1 MMSDQVDTNNHNAAD
16 ELPSRDLSS
25 PAPSAA
31 HNDRSRRSK
40 EPAEHGTLTRHSGGC
55 RCVPCRVAGAAWQ
68 RDRRRQLA
76 YGRWQPYV
84 DAEPV
89 RAHVRELMA
98 AGLGC
103 SRIAEVA
110 GVNRRMIGHLL
121 YGAPYKGA
129 PPTRRIRPHHA
140 AALLAVRPILDVL
153 ADGALTDAT
162 GTRRRLRALAA
173 LGWPANHLA
182 RQLAMN
188 PVPIRTLMRGD
199 RQRVTAAT
207 ARNVAALYDQL
218 WDTPGPSDAT
228 RARAARAGWPVPLA
242 WDDESI
248 DDPTARPATTA
259 AKAGQRSRELWHDAE
274 ELRAQ
279 GLQLDDIADRL
290 GVARSTLIRARER
303 TQAARRRVTTPMAAS
318 TAAARQE
325 GAA

>member
-1 MMSDQVDTNNHNAAD
+1 MSDQVDTNNHVGVHD
-16 ELPSRDLSS
+16 VSS
-25 PAPSAA
+25 PSEPD
-31 HNDRSRRSK
+31 HGK
-40 EPAEHGTLTRHSGGC
+40 KPAEHGSLARHSSGC
-55 RCVPCRVAGAAWQ
+55 RCAPCRAAGAAWQ
-68 RDRRRQLA
+68 RNRHRQQA

-84 DAEPV
+84 DAEPA

-103 SRIAEVA
+103 SRVAELA

-121 YGAPYKGA
+121 YGAPHKGA
-129 PPTRRIRPHHA
+129 PPTRRIRPRHA
-140 AALLAVRPILDVL
+140 AALLAVQPTLDVL

-182 RQLAMN
+182 HQLGMN
-188 PVPIRTLMRGD
+188 PVPVRTLMRGD

-207 ARNVAALYDQL
+207 ARKVAALYDRL
-218 WDTPGPSDAT
+218 WNTPGPSET
-228 RARAARAGWPVPLA
+228 TSARAARTGWPVPLA

-248 DDPTARPATTA
+248 DDQAARPATPTA
-259 AKAGQRSRELWHDAE
+259 KGGQRSLELWHDSE

-279 GLQLDDIADRL
+279 GLPLDDIADRL
-290 GVARSTLIRARER
+290 GVARCTLIRARER
-303 TQAARRRVTTPMAAS
+303 AQAARRRGEAQATTRQP
-318 TAAARQE
+318 AARRE